1 MFDRNSVRGRP
12 DLFLSAKTPTAI
24 PARCGLLR
32 EALVQASLDPQIRS
46 IEYVASAVVASEP
59 IDLEAIVLRRDDGGF
74 LLDVVP
80 ARRVRGPK
88 DDRSA
93 ASVLAELGLT
103 PLTVTAEDIAHEP
116 RCGNARLVWS
126 YNGIRVPVELRLR
139 ILTTLMDE
147 GPMPLGRL
155 LETVRSGHDP
165 APALMALACADA
177 LELDL
182 ESLPLGPMTTVRP
195 RA

>member
-1 MFDRNSVRGRP
+1 MFDRNPVRGRP
-12 DLFLSAKTPTAI
+12 DLFLSAKTSTAI

-32 EALVQASLDPQIRS
+32 EALVQASLDAKVRS
-46 IEYVASAVVASEP
+46 IEYLASAVVASEP
-59 IDLEAIVLRRDDGGF
+59 IDLDAIVLRRDDGRF

-93 ASVLAELGLT
+93 ASAVAELGLT
-103 PLTVTAEDIAHEP
+103 HLTVTAEDIAREP

-126 YNGIRVPVELRLR
+126 YNGIRVPVELRLA
-139 ILTTLMDE
+139 IVKTLMDE
-147 GPMPLGRL
+147 GPMHLGRL
-155 LETVRSGHDP
+155 LETVRSEHDP
-165 APALMALACADA
+165 APALMALACADTV
-177 LELDL
+177 ELDL

-195 RA
+195 RT